1 MRVAVEKLDG
11 VTSAEV
17 SLNEGEVVV
26 ALEGENHV
34 RLDRLRQVI
43 RDQGFTP
50 REAEIRARGVVERRD
65 GRLFFRTPEGEVVLE
80 VIGDPVALEAAEG
93 RVGQP
98 VVVRGHVDE
107 GAFGRIRVVE
117 VAAAVGMRR
126 VPTRSGAVAS
136 PPASRTSWTRDSS
149 GRRRLAISWWRSD
162 PLAPGSRAR
171 IQPSATRL
179 ALQP

>member
-17 SLNEGEVVV
+17 SLNDGEVVV
-26 ALEGENHV
+26 KLERENHV

-50 REAEIRARGVVERRD
+50 RGAEIRARGVIERRD

-80 VIGDPVALEAAEG
+80 VVGAPTALEAAG
-93 RVGQP
+93 ARVGEP

-107 GAFGRIRVVE
+107 EALGRMQVVE
-117 VAAAVGMRR
+117 VTAGWP
-126 VPTRSGAVAS
+126 VPARAEPVAIRPTSGAAS
-136 PPASRTSWTRDSS
+136 
-149 GRRRLAISWWRSD
+149 LAIVMHSV
-162 PLAPGSRAR
+162 AR
-171 IQPSATRL
+171 EPTIDGRQDEQRE
-179 ALQP
+179 